1 MVQPKRFLREP
12 LEGELVP
19 SLQEGELV
27 LSLQE
32 GKDVLMPAV
41 PVHHASPVKA
51 DEQDEETSRYYNV
64 FLCEPL
70 RSGTEE
76 EEIPLLQEEEIP
88 SLQEEE
94 TLSLQEGEDVLVP
107 EGFDHFS
114 AWLSLGVNQESS

>member
-27 LSLQE
+27 
-32 GKDVLMPAV
+32 
-41 PVHHASPVKA
+41 
-51 DEQDEETSRYYNV
+51 
-64 FLCEPL
+64 
-70 RSGTEE
+70 
-76 EEIPLLQEEEIP
+76 P
-88 SLQEEE
+88 SLQEDEE

>member
-27 LSLQE
+27 
-32 GKDVLMPAV
+32 
-41 PVHHASPVKA
+41 
-51 DEQDEETSRYYNV
+51 
-64 FLCEPL
+64 
-70 RSGTEE
+70 
-76 EEIPLLQEEEIP
+76 P
-88 SLQEEE
+88 SLQEDEE

-114 AWLSLGVNQESS
+114 AWLSLGVNQESSYCIVNVNCIIIQLIPLIRNQYCP